1 MSSTSSPCQWSLPIT
16 AVFLRGCGH
25 TSAMT
30 TPPGDGVAALR
41 RGMWATSRVGGHASI
56 CPGARHCALPNEGPD
71 DIPTSINTDLWSLI
85 LQLQLN
91 FSSSSK
97 PLEFFVPLPL
107 RIVMKN
113 KLLKLP
119 LTISLKTKSLGAKF
133 VLFFDLA

>member
-1 MSSTSSPCQWSLPIT
+1 MLQSAFELAI
-16 AVFLRGCGH
+16 ALLLARG
-25 TSAMT
+25 
-30 TPPGDGVAALR
+30 L
-41 RGMWATSRVGGHASI
+41 
-56 CPGARHCALPNEGPD
+56 D
-71 DIPTSINTDLWSLI
+71 DILTSINTDLWSLI
-85 LQLQLN
+85 LQLQLH